1 MFGPT
6 GPTLTE
12 EQRQRYEQDRVT
24 LAQVLPGLRHYI
36 WADGRGAIAEGEVE
50 VDIGAGCWES
60 VEIRM
65 IFDDS
70 YPRVPPRVFYLGQ
83 RWNPE
88 DDRHIMANHE
98 FCLWLPNVDTP
109 TVAADGELRKFALRL
124 LPFLRDQFVYDD
136 LGRWPGR
143 DWRHGRRAAYAQH
156 LIETLNIT
164 DAVTFRRL
172 WPLLLGSTLASERA
186 CPCGSQLP
194 YLRCHRP
201 VVERLQWVRKLGE
214 RHRLPHAVEEQ
225 LDEAA

>member
-12 EQRQRYEQDRVT
+12 ERQRRYEQDRVT

-50 VDIGAGCWES
+50 VDIGAGCWDS
-60 VEIRM
+60 VDISM
-65 IFDDS
+65 IFDEH
-70 YPRVPPRVFYLGQ
+70 YPRVPPRVFDLGQ
-83 RWNPE
+83 RWAPE

-98 FCLWLPNVDTP
+98 FCLWLPHVDTP
-109 TVAADGELRKFALRL
+109 KVGADGELREFALRL

-156 LIETLNIT
+156 LIEALN
-164 DAVTFRRL
+164 VTGPAAFRRL
-172 WPLLLGSTLASERA
+172 WPLLLGSTRASERA
-186 CPCGSQLP
+186 CPCGSRLP
-194 YLRCHRP
+194 YGRCHRLT
-201 VVERLQWVRKLGE
+201 VERLQWVRKLGE
-214 RHRLPHAVEEQ
+214 RDQLPHAVEEQ
-225 LDEAA
+225 LHEAA